1 MRRRSLLAAPLLA
14 PALAAAQAWPDRP
27 LRMIVPFPPAG
38 PTDAFARRLAARLS
52 MQLGQTVVIE
62 NRAGAGGAIGTLEAV
77 RARPDGYSFLFAT
90 ASTLALYPLLAERPQ
105 FDALRDLLPVAIPGA
120 ATVAFAARPEVAE
133 TLPALVTAARAR
145 PGALHYGSPGTGT
158 YLHLAFELFKH
169 EAAQFSPIGGAA
181 PVEIVHVPYRGAGP
195 AMADLLGGHLQA
207 VTDSLATSLE
217 HHRSGRIRM
226 LAVCSAQ
233 RSPLV
238 PEVPTVAEALGLPSF
253 EAALWLGVALP
264 LGTPE
269 PIRARLAEA
278 VGGAMADAT
287 FRAELA
293 ESGFEIG
300 SALIPARAQNYMAAE
315 VAKWRPI
322 VAATGAK
329 LE

>member
-1 MRRRSLLAAPLLA
+1 
-14 PALAAAQAWPDRP
+14 
-27 LRMIVPFPPAG
+27 
-38 PTDAFARRLAARLS
+38 
-52 MQLGQTVVIE
+52 
-62 NRAGAGGAIGTLEAV
+62 V

-120 ATVAFAARPEVAE
+120 ATVAFVARPEVAE
-133 TLPALVTAARAR
+133 TLPALVAAARAR

-169 EAAQFSPIGGAA
+169 EAAKGGA

-278 VGGAMADAT
+278 VAGAMADAA
-287 FRAELA
+287 FRAELTG
-293 ESGFEIG
+293 SGFELG
-300 SALIPARAQNYMAAE
+300 SALTPARAQDYMEAE

>member
-1 MRRRSLLAAPLLA
+1 
-14 PALAAAQAWPDRP
+14 
-27 LRMIVPFPPAG
+27 
-38 PTDAFARRLAARLS
+38 
-52 MQLGQTVVIE
+52 
-62 NRAGAGGAIGTLEAV
+62 
-77 RARPDGYSFLFAT
+77 
-90 ASTLALYPLLAERPQ
+90 
-105 FDALRDLLPVAIPGA
+105 
-120 ATVAFAARPEVAE
+120 
-133 TLPALVTAARAR
+133 
-145 PGALHYGSPGTGT
+145 
-158 YLHLAFELFKH
+158 
-169 EAAQFSPIGGAA
+169 
-181 PVEIVHVPYRGAGP
+181 
-195 AMADLLGGHLQA
+195 
-207 VTDSLATSLE
+207 TDSLATSLE

-269 PIRARLAEA
+269 LIRARLAEA

-293 ESGFEIG
+293 ENGFEIG
-300 SALIPARAQNYMAAE
+300 SALTPARAQDYMAAE